1 MLVNPN
7 WVPIPFNQHC
17 QVTTGRKARCK
28 GMVISRTNFL
38 NHQLMDFTK
47 YEIDFKDQAPLFY
60 KFQISILLFL
70 TLEKWIWEFIR
81 KNKKDVFR
89 HLMII
94 KNFFFFFNL
103 FYLFIYLFIWLL
115 LGLRC
120 CARAFSSCSKQGLLF
135 VAVLRLLIVVAS
147 LVVEHG
153 L

>member
-1 MLVNPN
+1 
-7 WVPIPFNQHC
+7 
-17 QVTTGRKARCK
+17 
-28 GMVISRTNFL
+28 
-38 NHQLMDFTK
+38 
-47 YEIDFKDQAPLFY
+47 
-60 KFQISILLFL
+60 
-70 TLEKWIWEFIR
+70 
-81 KNKKDVFR
+81 
-89 HLMII
+89 MII